1 MFDLLELEPFLPS
14 NPSPEYKKQLA
25 VVDPS
30 LQTIPDLTSRAF
42 FDGFWEENAKLSSI
56 EPEESFL
63 HGLRMRA
70 AHPCSCATASQNA
83 SPLTAGSQRFRSPP
97 FPSSK

>member
-30 LQTIPDLTSRAF
+30 FQTIPDLTSRAF

-63 HGLRMRA
+63 HGLRMGA
-70 AHPCSCATASQNA
+70 QLILALAQ
-83 SPLTAGSQRFRSPP
+83 PLPKTPRP
-97 FPSSK
+97 